1 MATGN
6 ELNEY
11 AAQLFEASLDIRGFP
26 IAESSAASGPYPKQW
41 DLPCWQRIL
50 AREDVEWAELR
61 MWFWTGPH
69 EHALP
74 LLRHGILVSFSA
86 SLVSCVPRL
95 LWQSQNPPQRSLE
108 HGHDSSD
115 KAVTKPGA

>member
-26 IAESSAASGPYPKQW
+26 VAESSAASGPYPKQW

-95 LWQSQNPPQRSLE
+95 LWQSQTPPNEAWSTATT
-108 HGHDSSD
+108 
-115 KAVTKPGA
+115 AVTKPGA